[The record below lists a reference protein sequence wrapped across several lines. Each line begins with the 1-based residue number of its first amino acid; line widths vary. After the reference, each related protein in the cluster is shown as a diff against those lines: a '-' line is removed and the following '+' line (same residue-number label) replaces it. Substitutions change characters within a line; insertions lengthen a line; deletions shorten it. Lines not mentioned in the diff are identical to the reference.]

1 VRGNHAEIA
10 TRALFERIEASLE
23 VANLSAE
30 LPVALLELLVLIALC
45 NHGLLES
52 IQLAYT
58 ILGEPNPVLQEEDD
72 EC

>member
-10 TRALFERIEASLE
+10 ARPLFERIETGLE

-30 LPVALLELLVLIALC
+30 LPVAFLELLVLIALR
-45 NHGLLES
+45 NHGFLKS

-58 ILGEPNPVLQEEDD
+58 ILGEPNPVLQEEED